1 MADAHELKISKNEH
15 PELFEQVEEALYS
28 GESSVVLGDKTYEIV
43 SSQVSLDADASF
55 ILVEV

>member
-1 MADAHELKISKNEH
+1 MADANELKISRNEH
-15 PELFEQVEEALYS
+15 PELFEQVEEALYNDE
-28 GESSVVLGDKTYEIV
+28 GSVVLGDKTYEIV

>member
-1 MADAHELKISKNEH
+1 MADHELIISKKEH
-15 PELFEQVEEALYS
+15 PELFEQVEDALYN

-55 ILVEV
+55 ILLEV

>member
-1 MADAHELKISKNEH
+1 MADANELKISKNEH